1 MAFALDERLYS
12 RMRICCTQ
20 IITTRRPWPQAP
32 PLRLTRI
39 RLGSPTSSGEW
50 KGMSPL
56 FLGVQVADC
65 VSADN
70 SNAEANRT
78 IVKIRDESR
87 WKSDAILS
95 PKAGATDQSGGAAS
109 VQSNAADGGLTQ
121 QQPTGAPRPL
131 EQRILIK
138 LQQARELGQL
148 GACSPQSL
156 FPGDRF
162 NRITRGQFRQS
173 LAQLGVLARY
183 AEVESLFWS
192 LDPQGRGYINKH
204 DFYDHLNMHVNSAAA
219 SSTSAALLS
228 LDVPAWNL
236 PALGGSPRQSPS
248 DSPSSI
254 NYSTVH
260 AHRPG
265 TLARSVQKVL
275 EGMLIHLP
283 LLLSICSRMDPQQSG
298 FLSNSDFLIAIQETG
313 VLASRAD
320 LQTAVAALMQCSV
333 VPSATPRGMIPYRDM
348 EKGLGRLCSDLLS
361 PKKRRKHLSTTSVLL
376 APHEQPRDDL
386 VQHQPEYNM
395 NLVSEN
401 GTDAL
406 WDCPRR
412 RMNHDHPATKSSFR
426 ISDQLA
432 GLQLSPDDDLSYMP
446 SPAHPG
452 LSGGAG
458 GGSNATML
466 AADETTGE
474 RKQRMNRLA
483 LISVLQDLLERRG
496 ELKTVMDLHRHA
508 DVHGQ
513 VTKDDLI
520 EILRTSR
527 LNLNFA
533 SVSVHEFVD
542 ELYPQL
548 KSTSSGSVGVGFLD
562 LLHRINDLLADLS
575 RATPP
580 AATGGWQGGS
590 NGQQQNQQQHRRQK
604 AHTPSYDSPYRYHHA
619 PQQPQQPRT
628 ARAMSSF
635 FSGGHFY
642 SDETSVQRK
651 LLGESRLQDLL
662 ESDQG
667 RRSAAIL
674 IRHAFKGVAARELV
688 VPTDTGEYEA
698 ICRAS
703 DLKHVCYRLGLDLE
717 PSELQFLVQSIDVN
731 ASGFVSSHQLLQFF
745 MHLAATPKPVPST
758 LTANC
763 SSSCSP
769 RQLQG
774 QVHPH
779 ASSTPDQRYRSPRDP
794 ANCDAYNKQRKS
806 PPVQAG

>member
-1 MAFALDERLYS
+1 M
-12 RMRICCTQ
+12 
-20 IITTRRPWPQAP
+20 
-32 PLRLTRI
+32 
-39 RLGSPTSSGEW
+39 
-50 KGMSPL
+50 
-56 FLGVQVADC
+56 
-65 VSADN
+65 
-70 SNAEANRT
+70 
-78 IVKIRDESR
+78 
-87 WKSDAILS
+87 
-95 PKAGATDQSGGAAS
+95 
-109 VQSNAADGGLTQ
+109 
-121 QQPTGAPRPL
+121 
-131 EQRILIK
+131 
-138 LQQARELGQL
+138 
-148 GACSPQSL
+148 

-204 DFYDHLNMHVNSAAA
+204 DFYDHLNTHVSSAAA
-219 SSTSAALLS
+219 SSASLLS

-236 PALGGSPRQSPS
+236 PALGGGSPGRSPS
-248 DSPSSI
+248 DSPSPI

-283 LLLSICSRMDPQQSG
+283 LLLSICARMDLQQSG

-313 VLASRAD
+313 ILASRAD
-320 LQTAVAALMQCSV
+320 LQTAVAALMQCSD
-333 VPSATPRGMIPYRDM
+333 VPSSAQTPRAMIPYRDM
-348 EKGLGRLCSDLLS
+348 EKGLTRLCSDLLS

-386 VQHQPEYNM
+386 VQQQPEYNM

-406 WDCPRR
+406 WNCPRR

-426 ISDQLA
+426 ISEQLA
-432 GLQLSPDDDLSYMP
+432 GLQLNPDDDLSYMP

-452 LSGGAG
+452 LSGSS
-458 GGSNATML
+458 SNMMML
-466 AADETTGE
+466 AADETNGE

-496 ELKTVMDLHRHA
+496 ELKTVMDLHRRA

-548 KSTSSGSVGVGFLD
+548 KSAASGSVGVGFLD

-575 RATPP
+575 RAAPP
-580 AATGGWQGGS
+580 AAAGGWQGGS
-590 NGQQQNQQQHRRQK
+590 NGQQQQSQQQHRRQK
-604 AHTPSYDSPYRYHHA
+604 AHTPSYNSPYRYHHA

-628 ARAMSSF
+628 AGAMSSS

-642 SDETSVQRK
+642 SDETAVQRK

-662 ESDQG
+662 DSEQG

-688 VPTDTGEYEA
+688 VPTDAGEYEA

-745 MHLAATPKPVPST
+745 MHLAATPEPVPST

-763 SSSCSP
+763 STSCSP

-774 QVHPH
+774 QVHPY
-779 ASSTPDQRYRSPRDP
+779 AGATPDHRYLSPKDS
-794 ANCDAYNKQRKS
+794 DAYNKQRKS

>member
-1 MAFALDERLYS
+1 M
-12 RMRICCTQ
+12 
-20 IITTRRPWPQAP
+20 
-32 PLRLTRI
+32 
-39 RLGSPTSSGEW
+39 
-50 KGMSPL
+50 
-56 FLGVQVADC
+56 
-65 VSADN
+65 
-70 SNAEANRT
+70 EANRT

-87 WKSDAILS
+87 WKSDLVLTS
-95 PKAGATDQSGGAAS
+95 KAGATDSSGAAPT
-109 VQSNAADGGLTQ
+109 QSTAADGQ
-121 QQPTGAPRPL
+121 SQQPAAAPRPL

-148 GACSPQSL
+148 GACSPQSM

-183 AEVESLFWS
+183 TEVESLFWS

-204 DFYDHLNMHVNSAAA
+204 DFYDHLNTHVNSA
-219 SSTSAALLS
+219 STSASIS
-228 LDVPAWNL
+228 LDVPTWNL
-236 PALGGSPRQSPS
+236 PDLGGSPSQSPS
-248 DSPSSI
+248 DLPSPI

-283 LLLSICSRMDPQQSG
+283 LLLSICSRMDPQQTG
-298 FLSNSDFLIAIQETG
+298 ILSNSDFLIAIQETG
-313 VLASRAD
+313 VLASRTD
-320 LQTAVAALMQCSV
+320 LQTAVAALMQCSD
-333 VPSATPRGMIPYRDM
+333 VPSSTPRAMIPYRDM

-361 PKKRRKHLSTTSVLL
+361 PKKRRKHLSTASVLL

-386 VQHQPEYNM
+386 VGAQQPEYNM

-406 WDCPRR
+406 WNCPRR

-432 GLQLSPDDDLSYMP
+432 GLQLNPDDDLSYMP
-446 SPAHPG
+446 SPAH
-452 LSGGAG
+452 AG
-458 GGSNATML
+458 FSSAGPSNMMT
-466 AADETTGE
+466 ADETAGD

-483 LISVLQDLLERRG
+483 LVSVLQDLLERRG
-496 ELKTVMDLHRHA
+496 ELKTVMDLHRRA

-548 KSTSSGSVGVGFLD
+548 KNASSGSVGVGFLD
-562 LLHRINDLLADLS
+562 LLHRINDLLADLM
-575 RATPP
+575 RASP

-590 NGQQQNQQQHRRQK
+590 DGQQHRRQK
-604 AHTPSYDSPYRYHHA
+604 TCTPSYNSPYRYHH
-619 PQQPQQPRT
+619 PTQQPQQPRT
-628 ARAMSSF
+628 AGAMASS

-642 SDETSVQRK
+642 TDEGSVQRK

-662 ESDQG
+662 QSEQG

-688 VPTDTGEYEA
+688 VPTDAGEYEA

-717 PSELQFLVQSIDVN
+717 PSEQQFLVQSIDVN

-745 MHLAATPKPVPST
+745 MHLAATPEPVPST
-758 LTANC
+758 LC
-763 SSSCSP
+763 STSSP
-769 RQLQG
+769 RQLRD
-774 QVHPH
+774 QVHPY
-779 ASSTPDQRYRSPRDP
+779 APSGSATPDQRYRSRQDP
-794 ANCDAYNKQRKS
+794 ASYDAYNKQRKS
-806 PPVQAG
+806 PVQAG